1 MIIIHLTGGLGNQ
14 MFQYAAA
21 RALQI
26 KKNCVCK
33 FYFKDSYKDAT
44 RKYQLD
50 IFNLIIENASKSE
63 IHSYNPVI
71 GLRNK
76 WKLLFRKKMQYP
88 VYYEKKQFNFDPNF
102 FNCSDNCLISGFWQ
116 SEQYFIDIAAVI
128 RHEFT
133 FVPTPNE
140 INTKYINEI
149 KACNSISVH
158 IRRTDYINS
167 IKTNKIHGVC
177 SYEYYENA
185 INHIVENISNPV
197 FYFFSDDIEWTKS
210 TFENSK
216 YISQFISHNSGSN
229 DYEDM
234 RLMSNCKHHIIAN
247 SSFSWWGAWLNPQ
260 NDKIVITPKK
270 WVNDIDIS
278 IVDLI
283 PKNWV
288 KL

>member
-88 VYYEKKQFNFDPNF
+88 VYYEKKQFNFDPNSF
-102 FNCSDNCLISGFWQ
+102 VNTPGYQFQMQQGQHQLQ
-116 SEQYFIDIAAVI
+116 EQLEARAVELERLGREQMDVLAQKDFLEKEVARLAA
-128 RHEFT
+128 
-133 FVPTPNE
+133 E
-140 INTKYINEI
+140 I
-149 KACNSISVH
+149 VQ
-158 IRRTDYINS
+158 
-167 IKTNKIHGVC
+167 V
-177 SYEYYENA
+177 
-185 INHIVENISNPV
+185 
-197 FYFFSDDIEWTKS
+197 
-210 TFENSK
+210 
-216 YISQFISHNSGSN
+216 
-229 DYEDM
+229 
-234 RLMSNCKHHIIAN
+234 
-247 SSFSWWGAWLNPQ
+247 
-260 NDKIVITPKK
+260 
-270 WVNDIDIS
+270 
-278 IVDLI
+278 
-283 PKNWV
+283 
-288 KL
+288 